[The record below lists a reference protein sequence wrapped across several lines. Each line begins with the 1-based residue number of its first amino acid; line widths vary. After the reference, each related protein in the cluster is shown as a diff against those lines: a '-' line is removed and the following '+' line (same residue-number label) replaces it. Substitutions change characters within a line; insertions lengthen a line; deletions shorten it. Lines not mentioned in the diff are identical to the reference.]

1 MPRPRRLRPRAL
13 LGLLPLL
20 LGAALALLPPRAA
33 GLTDAEIALFYADGS
48 FAVTQGTEDG
58 KTLHPQLSV
67 AASGDTLTIQAN
79 HVPPHATA
87 SSYTQPITTYIGDT
101 VSSYAIPNNP
111 AVGTETTCLPTGVL
125 GVAVNGVAIFSA
137 FSRPCTDAV
146 EDEAIGFDSCQG
158 HPQEQGQ
165 YRKFYRM
172 MCVCVCSPLLG
183 AIVSLCCSGAT
194 TLHCAHSHTHADYHY
209 KAECLKT
216 KDGDEVCKEQK
227 QLLFG
232 VLLDGFPVYNKFDQN
247 GTEITND
254 QLDECHGYDAHDGV
268 GYRYVVNDEFPYI
281 VGCFKGTPRGQISCH
296 CDGSTG
302 LSTWVIVLLAV
313 LGVAVLVVAGLWCR
327 WGRPSP
333 PCCREKGRVQGQTVK
348 AVELKDEPV

>member
-165 YRKFYRM
+165 Y
-172 MCVCVCSPLLG
+172 
-183 AIVSLCCSGAT
+183 
-194 TLHCAHSHTHADYHY
+194 HYHY